1 MKLSELTSAVKNLL
15 ARADGAMKA
24 EVETLAATVHGQVA
38 TLTEQLE
45 SARVEKLSLAEQ
57 LKAATAINGRLE
69 QELSAAHPLVAEFA
83 ALNAALS
90 EACLAGK
97 LIDLPS
103 DTPAEAQKAALDAR
117 PATEKFQAY
126 QGALNAALARANVP
140 LGQLPAAPSGGL
152 PGQTLRATQ
161 AQFEA
166 MSLEQRNVFF
176 RAGGKIVTS

>member
-1 MKLSELTSAVKNLL
+1 MKLSELTAAVKNLL
-15 ARADGAMKA
+15 ARSEGAMKA
-24 EVETLAATVHGQVA
+24 EVESLAATVQGQLATVTMDLAAANSEKAALTDQVA
-38 TLTEQLE
+38 TLT
-45 SARVEKLSLAEQ
+45 ASLA
-57 LKAATAINGRLE
+57 ARE
-69 QELSAAHPLVAEFA
+69 QEIAAAQPLVAEFA

-117 PATEKFQAY
+117 PATEKFKAY
-126 QGALNAALARANVP
+126 QGALNAALARAAVP
-140 LGQLPAAPSGGL
+140 LGQLPAAPASGL

-176 RAGGKIVTS
+176 RAGGKITG